1 MEHVGSLVGTSGGWA
16 CFARSKQPGL
26 TCRVTPGTVSRR
38 TALSLLAVLPLG
50 LGALQGCSLL
60 RPRTGI
66 KLGIHVDEAGLYEG
80 LAGAELQVGRR
91 MDVVLL
97 FGKVTEP
104 TEGESSG
111 PARAARLQSA
121 GYEVALT
128 LEFWDGGELHNPAFS
143 LTSIAAGH
151 HDEAY
156 ARWLRALRDLPEPI
170 HLRPLHEFNGDWY
183 PWCTF
188 SPPNTIADLAPA
200 WRHIASMARDLAGD
214 KVILQLCYNRLS
226 AHERP
231 NPVVDFYP
239 GDRYV
244 DELVINGYNH
254 RENPWESYAA
264 IIGPFYRQL
273 KAFRPH
279 LPLWI
284 GETASTEHGG
294 DKATWITNMFRTVLT
309 DQPVACLTWF
319 DEYVTHPGEADRDW
333 PFDSSP
339 ASLAAF
345 RAGVH
350 ERAPDRSVP

>member
-1 MEHVGSLVGTSGGWA
+1 VNAGNVERRTLLRALTALPLAALVGCSDGSTLPPIPG
-16 CFARSKQPGL
+16 ARRIHTPYLFGL
-26 TCRVTPGTVSRR
+26 
-38 TALSLLAVLPLG
+38 
-50 LGALQGCSLL
+50 
-60 RPRTGI
+60 
-66 KLGIHVDEAGLYEG
+66 HVDDSDWYRHLVTAEQQARR
-80 LAGAELQVGRR
+80 GA
-91 MDVVLL
+91 DVVLV
-97 FGKVTEP
+97 FAKVGDPVPQTLWL
-104 TEGESSG
+104 
-111 PARAARLQSA
+111 LQSA

-333 PFDSSP
+333 PFDTSP